1 MLASIKLN
9 TPISNA
15 EARKLGVGDTVYL
28 SGILVT
34 ARDQAHR
41 RALEYEKAGKALPLS
56 LQGGALYH
64 CGPIVAE
71 KGGERVVVA
80 AGPTTSTRMDLFE
93 DQFIQKFG
101 VRVIVGKGGMGE
113 RTVKACKEYG
123 AVYCSFTGGAAL
135 LAKEGIKRVKGVEWL
150 DLGMAEA
157 MWIFEVEDF
166 GPIVV
171 TIDSKGNSLHEQVA
185 RDVRRSV
192 QSIYQKL
199 GLKSS

>member
-1 MLASIKLN
+1 LASIKLT
-9 TPISNA
+9 TPISDA
-15 EARKLGVGDTVYL
+15 DIRKLGIGDTVYL

-41 RALEYEKAGKALPLS
+41 RALEYEKAGKGIPLS
-56 LQGGALYH
+56 LQGLALYH
-64 CGPIVAE
+64 CGPIVSE
-71 KGGERVVVA
+71 KGGERIVVA

-113 RTVKACKEYG
+113 RTVKACKDYG

-135 LAKEGIKRVKGVEWL
+135 LAKKGIKRVKGVEWL

-157 MWIFEVEDF
+157 MWIFEVENF
-166 GPIVV
+166 GPTVV
-171 TIDSKGNSLHEQVA
+171 TIDSKGNSLHDRLALEI
-185 RDVRRSV
+185 RGNV
-192 QSIYQKL
+192 QSIYRKL

>member
-1 MLASIKLN
+1 MTSIRLN

-15 EARKLGVGDTVYL
+15 DVRKLGVKDTVYL

-41 RALEYEKAGKALPLS
+41 RALEYEKEGKTIPIS
-56 LQGGALYH
+56 LQGLALYH

-71 KGGERVVVA
+71 KSGERVVVA

-135 LAKEGIKRVKGVEWL
+135 LAKKGIKRVKGVEWL

-157 MWIFEVEDF
+157 MWIFEVENF

-185 RDVRRSV
+185 HDVRRNI

>member
-1 MLASIKLN
+1 LASTKLV
-9 TPISNA
+9 TPIS
-15 EARKLGVGDTVYL
+15 EADVRKLGVGDTVYL

-41 RALEYEKAGKALPLS
+41 RALEYEKEGKALPIS
-56 LQGGALYH
+56 LRGLALYH
-64 CGPIVAE
+64 CGPIVSE
-71 KGGERVVVA
+71 KGGEKIVVA

-113 RTVKACKEYG
+113 RTIKACRDFG
-123 AVYCSFTGGAAL
+123 AVYCSFTGGAGL
-135 LAKEGIKRVKGVEWL
+135 LAKKGIRRVKGEEWP

-157 MWIFEVEDF
+157 MWIFEVENF

-171 TIDSKGNSLHEQVA
+171 TIDSKGSSLHDRVA
-185 RDVRRSV
+185 LEVRRNI

>member
-1 MLASIKLN
+1 LASIRLN

-15 EARKLGVGDTVYL
+15 DVRKLGVKDTVYL

-41 RALEYEKAGKALPLS
+41 RALEYEKEGKAIPIS
-56 LQGGALYH
+56 LQGLALYH

-71 KGGERVVVA
+71 KRGERVVVA

-135 LAKEGIKRVKGVEWL
+135 LAKKGIKRVKGVEWL

-185 RDVRRSV
+185 HDVRSNI

-199 GLKSS
+199 GLRSP

>member
-1 MLASIKLN
+1 LTIVKLN
-9 TPISNA
+9 TPLSNA
-15 EARKLGVGDTVYL
+15 DIRKLDVGDTAYL

-41 RALEYEKAGKALPLS
+41 RALEYDKEGKVLPIS
-56 LQGGALYH
+56 LQGLALYH
-64 CGPIVAE
+64 CGPIVTE

-101 VRVIVGKGGMGE
+101 VRLIVGKGGMGE

-135 LAKEGIKRVKGVEWL
+135 LAKKGIKRVKGVEWL

-157 MWIFEVEDF
+157 MWILEVENF

-171 TIDSKGNSLHEQVA
+171 TIDSKGNSLYEQLVH
-185 RDVRRSV
+185 DVRRNI
-192 QSIYQKL
+192 QSIYKKL
-199 GLKSS
+199 GLISS